1 MTLIYLALAWL
12 AGLLLGSMVGGP
24 VNGWLAGGLLLAGG
38 AALLEGRRSRLALL
52 AGGCLIALTLAL
64 VRYSIALP
72 TIDESALSY
81 YNGNGTAN
89 TIVRGTISG
98 PPSVREK
105 DVSVQFSASTV
116 WLPQQ
121 HVWQEVSGAAQLLL
135 PIKDRGVAYGDVVE
149 LHGRMTM
156 PPEIQGS
163 DSYRQYLARQGILS
177 YIAFP
182 SLAPIGHDDSLL
194 ARFYGTIF
202 TLRGAA
208 ANAINATFPQ
218 PEGALL
224 VGILLGDRS
233 GMPAA
238 LVQQFALTGTAQIV
252 AISGQNISYVAV
264 FIFLI
269 GQRLRFR
276 PRTIT
281 LLAIGTILV
290 YTIFVGAS
298 PSVVRAAIMGSL
310 YAVARQFGR
319 DYDVGISLAVAAWLM
334 TLFNPFWL
342 WDVGFQLSFVALIGL
357 VYIAP
362 TLARAL
368 HRLPFLGE
376 AFAVAIAA
384 QLVTEPLILMYFGQV
399 SLISPL
405 ANVLIEPALPLIML
419 TGAIATI
426 MLLTLRPLGLVAAG
440 ACWVFLAF
448 MVYGVEWFASL
459 PFAALQLPPINGW
472 WLLPYYCALT
482 AILIAIEGRIAAR
495 EVVQAQSTAALQP
508 EEETTRELPAD
519 SVDTG
524 GAA

>member
-1 MTLIYLALAWL
+1 MTLIYRALAWL

-24 VNGWLAGGLLLAGG
+24 VNGWLIAGLLLAGA
-38 AALLEGRRSRLALL
+38 AALMEGRRSRVALL

-81 YNGNGTAN
+81 YNGDGTAN
-89 TIVRGTISG
+89 AIVRGTISG

-105 DVSVQFSASTV
+105 DVTVAFSASAV

-121 HVWQEVSGAAQLLL
+121 RAWQEVSGAAQLLL
-135 PIKDRGVAYGDVVE
+135 PLKDRGVAFGDVVE
-149 LHGRMTM
+149 LHGRMTV
-156 PPEIQGS
+156 PPIIGGT

-177 YIAFP
+177 YISFP
-182 SLAPIGHDDSLL
+182 SLVTIGHDDSLL
-194 ARFYGTIF
+194 SGFYSTIY

-208 ANAINATFPQ
+208 TNAINAAFPQ

-233 GMPAA
+233 GMPAT

-269 GQRLRFR
+269 GQRLRLR

-281 LLAIGTILV
+281 ILAISTIVV

-298 PSVVRAAIMGSL
+298 SSVVRAAIMGSL
-310 YAVARQFGR
+310 YAIARQFGR
-319 DYDVGISLAVAAWLM
+319 DYDVGISLAVSAWLM
-334 TLFNPFWL
+334 TLFNPYWL
-342 WDVGFQLSFVALIGL
+342 WDIGFQLSFVALIGL
-357 VYIAP
+357 VYLAP
-362 TLARAL
+362 TIARAL
-368 HRLPFLGE
+368 RRLPFLGE
-376 AFAVAIAA
+376 ALAVAFAA

-399 SLISPL
+399 SLISPI

-426 MLLTLRPLGLVAAG
+426 LLLTLRPLGLLAAG

-472 WLLPYYCALT
+472 WLLPYYCALI
-482 AILIAIEGRIAAR
+482 AIFIAIEGRIAVR
-495 EVVQAQSTAALQP
+495 EIAAESPSASLPQP
-508 EEETTRELPAD
+508 EEPLQPSAD
-519 SVDTG
+519 GV
-524 GAA
+524 